1 MIEKIPELEKLQK
14 DLRADIDNRTVTN
27 NGIYI
32 CLKIAYQYGQIYEL
46 DKASKR
52 MEAERVTKR

>member
-1 MIEKIPELEKLQK
+1 MNEKIPELEKLEK
-14 DLRADIDNRTVTN
+14 ELRFDIDSHTVTN

-46 DKASKR
+46 EKANKK
-52 MEAERVTKR
+52 MEAERVTKG